1 MTEID
6 QGSDESVDLAGAA
19 RGESVGTEGGDAVAE
34 PGLDG
39 EVPPSATAVVDGA
52 APAEAAAEATRPAL
66 AGLLE
71 AILFAAAEPLAASR
85 LARALAGVTK
95 ADVTAALE
103 ELRAE
108 LLNAGRGIRL
118 VEVAGGWQLR
128 SAAEMAPWVAR
139 FFDEKPPRL
148 SRAFLETVAIVA
160 YRQPCTRGEVE
171 AVRGVNC
178 DAVLSSLLQRGLLV
192 IAGRRSSP
200 GRPAEYAT
208 TTGFLELFG
217 LRDLGE
223 LPPLPDPKAL
233 ADLVADA
240 PGDDDELESGSAD
253 PVWAETDGD
262 GGAGAST
269 EDSEPSGGGLEA
281 SGGGPDPGG
290 AGSAERQD
298 GDGPGDPSGSAARL
312 GDG

>member
-1 MTEID
+1 MTEIE
-6 QGSDESVDLAGAA
+6 QGPEESVDLAVVAGPGTVGTVGGDIAPESGLA
-19 RGESVGTEGGDAVAE
+19 GESPASAAAGGDCTETAAV
-34 PGLDG
+34 P
-39 EVPPSATAVVDGA
+39 
-52 APAEAAAEATRPAL
+52 EATRPAL

-85 LARALAGVTK
+85 LARALAGVTR

-103 ELRAE
+103 ELRAGLE
-108 LLNAGRGIRL
+108 SSGRGIRL

-128 SAAEMAPWVAR
+128 SAVEMASWVAR

-178 DAVLSSLLQRGLLV
+178 DAVLSSLLQRGLLE
-192 IAGRRSSP
+192 ITGRRSSP
-200 GRPAEYAT
+200 GRPVEYAT
-208 TTGFLELFG
+208 TRGFLELFG

-233 ADLVADA
+233 ADLVTDA
-240 PGDDDELESGSAD
+240 PTDDEELEAAGTD
-253 PVWAETDGD
+253 PAWAEMDGD
-262 GGAGAST
+262 GGVGAST
-269 EDSEPSGGGLEA
+269 ENSEPSGDGLET
-281 SGGGPDPGG
+281 SGGGSDPGG
-290 AGSAERQD
+290 SGPSERQD
-298 GDGPGDPSGSAARL
+298 GDGSGDPSRSAARL